1 MIAFPFQII
10 QKLSDQHTMCTTQ
23 TPKTGLSIV
32 CIIVSA
38 LAKDQINPKKMP
50 MRSLDFTYHSQ
61 RDILLIPIFDKN
73 QLKYMENTNAH
84 TTEIFIYILE
94 RKKEK
99 ENTINPITM
108 RIYVYYN
115 RFGSLYYFKCCSYG
129 GASFHPHIKY
139 YCCFTFIFWL
149 RFHSHRCYIIFFF
162 VFVCCFSFY
171 FFYSF
176 SSVPFIGDLVN
187 VIGFRF
193 GCCFFCISL
202 RF

>member
-1 MIAFPFQII
+1 MLDDRFSF
-10 QKLSDQHTMCTTQ
+10 SNY
-23 TPKTGLSIV
+23 PKIERPTYDVHNTDTKIWTFNS
-32 CIIVSA
+32 IIVSA
-38 LAKDQINPKKMP
+38 LAKDQINPKQMP

-61 RDILLIPIFDKN
+61 RDILLILIFDKN

-84 TTEIFIYILE
+84 TTEICICFE
-94 RKKEK
+94 KKRKK

-149 RFHSHRCYIIFFF
+149 RFHSHRCYIIFFSCLCVVLAF
-162 VFVCCFSFY
+162 IFSI
-171 FFYSF
+171 
-176 SSVPFIGDLVN
+176 P
-187 VIGFRF
+187 
-193 GCCFFCISL
+193 SL
-202 RF
+202 RFRLSVI